1 MDDMEIVLLYQFHR
15 FFFAEFSDSPVSVL
29 RFAISEALF
38 IDDMPLIRE
47 DLHPF
52 VVFDD
57 RHGNMDLFV
66 TYQKRLPNLKT
77 GQPSVASYG
86 VQSTLC
92 ENDVP
97 VVNFLLFPLESLY
110 IEVVVTVTAI
120 VYVLPPPVYRSGPS
134 PLWLVEMFGLWA

>member
-66 TYQKRLPNLKT
+66 TYQQRLPNLKT
-77 GQPSVASYG
+77 GQP
-86 VQSTLC
+86 L
-92 ENDVP
+92 
-97 VVNFLLFPLESLY
+97 
-110 IEVVVTVTAI
+110 I
-120 VYVLPPPVYRSGPS
+120 VS
-134 PLWLVEMFGLWA
+134 